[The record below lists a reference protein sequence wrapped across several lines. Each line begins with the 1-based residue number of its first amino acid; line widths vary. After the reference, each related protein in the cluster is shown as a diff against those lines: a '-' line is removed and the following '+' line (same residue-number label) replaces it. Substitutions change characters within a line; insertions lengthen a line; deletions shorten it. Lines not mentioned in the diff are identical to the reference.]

1 MMTRTIR
8 TVLAFFALVVTLAAC
23 NFTPSTGRFEA
34 ESFQYGD
41 CDANVLPWEPAF
53 FAVDEFA
60 DKRNDHKVATIR
72 LQDQGGGIDLVDG
85 IFIQVDDGY
94 VRRAGRGVEIPL
106 GLPDSDGYVPARATM
121 GFYAACPDEGVIP
134 EMRGTIRFGFYE
146 TQNDGQ
152 VTARVLAPVV
162 VNRRVCEDRG
172 DEFCEAPENRLGTNL
187 TDEFSFI
194 VEAGRPYQNF
204 TGPRND

>member
-1 MMTRTIR
+1 MTRQLISGALLATLV
-8 TVLAFFALVVTLAAC
+8 TVGLAC
-23 NFTPSTGRFEA
+23 NFTPSSGRFEA
-34 ESFQYGD
+34 DKFTYGA
-41 CDANVLPWEPAF
+41 CSEKVLPWEPAF

-72 LQDQGGGIDLVDG
+72 LQSQGGGIEVVDG

-106 GLPDSDGYVPARATM
+106 GMPDEEGYIPARGTM
-121 GFYAACPDEGVIP
+121 GFYATCPDEGVAP
-134 EMRGTIRFGFYE
+134 EMRGTIRFAFYE
-146 TQNDGQ
+146 TANDGQ
-152 VTARVLAPVV
+152 ITGRIVAPVV
-162 VNRRVCEDRG
+162 VNQRVCEARG
-172 DEFCEAPENRLGTNL
+172 DEFCEDEANRLGSNL
-187 TDEFSFI
+187 IGDFSFI